1 MGISR
6 LTLSGRE
13 IPHRKSLSKINIFH
27 ITSKEETRVDMIPY
41 FQLVFWH
48 NTLIVNDG
56 GLQ

>member
-13 IPHRKSLSKINIFH
+13 IPHRKSLPKINIFR
-27 ITSKEETRVDMIPY
+27 TVSKEETRVDMIPY

-48 NTLIVNDG
+48 NRLIVDDG